1 MLLVCGAWAQE
12 TIALPQPE
20 KTGGMSLMEALD
32 RRATDRGP
40 FDGEALTVQ
49 ELSNLLW
56 AAWGVNRAGG
66 GRTAPSAN
74 NSQEIDLYLFTRE
87 GGYRYDA
94 ADNAL
99 TLICSGDY
107 RKEVVTRGFGETAVD
122 IFFVANLDKR
132 SGDAEA
138 RRLMSATDSG
148 YISQNI
154 YLYCASQGWGT
165 VVYHGSLDRDKV
177 TTLLGLQ
184 PNQWVVGGQSVG
196 RRK

>member
-1 MLLVCGAWAQE
+1 
-12 TIALPQPE
+12 
-20 KTGGMSLMEALD
+20 
-32 RRATDRGP
+32 
-40 FDGEALTVQ
+40 
-49 ELSNLLW
+49 
-56 AAWGVNRAGG
+56 
-66 GRTAPSAN
+66 
-74 NSQEIDLYLFTRE
+74 
-87 GGYRYDA
+87 
-94 ADNAL
+94 
-99 TLICSGDY
+99 
-107 RKEVVTRGFGETAVD
+107 ETAVD

-184 PNQWVVGGQSVG
+184 PNQGVVGGQSVG